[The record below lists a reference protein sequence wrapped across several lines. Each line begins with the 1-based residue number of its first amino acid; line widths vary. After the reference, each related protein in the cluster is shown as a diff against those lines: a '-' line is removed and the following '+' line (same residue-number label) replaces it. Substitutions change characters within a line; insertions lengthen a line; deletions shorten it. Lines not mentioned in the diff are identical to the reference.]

1 MDDGRL
7 RVAHDDEGYPVPLVM
22 VDCVIFTLKDARLH
36 LLLPVRTKNL
46 ETGKRALV
54 GGRLHLDE
62 DDSPQA
68 AAMRVAR
75 EKLGLDVRYM
85 EQLYTFGGPYR
96 DEGWTVT
103 VTYIAIVE
111 RDQIPSH
118 LHQDLFPVDALP
130 PMAFDHNDIAAM
142 AVARMRNK
150 ATYSSLPA
158 YLLPSEFTI
167 EDLRRVYEQVTGN
180 SLTKSTFR
188 EQVLRQGFVKQTG
201 KMSSGRNH
209 RPAELWR
216 LSSVDIVNF
225 DVSVADAAK
234 RGATVHQAA

>member
-1 MDDGRL
+1 
-7 RVAHDDEGYPVPLVM
+7 
-22 VDCVIFTLKDARLH
+22 
-36 LLLPVRTKNL
+36 
-46 ETGKRALV
+46 
-54 GGRLHLDE
+54 
-62 DDSPQA
+62 
-68 AAMRVAR
+68 MRVAG
-75 EKLGLDVRYM
+75 EKLGFDVRYM

-103 VTYIAIVE
+103 IAYLAIVE
-111 RDQIPSH
+111 PDHIPSH

-130 PMAFDHNDIAAM
+130 PLAFDHNDIAAM

-167 EDLRRVYEQVTGN
+167 EDLRRVYEQVTGH

-188 EQVLRQGFVKQTG
+188 EQILRQGFVRPTG
-201 KMSSGRNH
+201 KMSTGRSH
-209 RPAELWR
+209 RPAELWE
-216 LSSVDIVNF
+216 LSSAGIVNF

-234 RGATVHQAA
+234 RGLTQTSTNVAATGLSPAAD